1 MRRDFELTKFVIKE
15 NSKLRKRIE
24 KLEEIISEMGNFKKV
39 LTPKEI
45 EIEYGIS
52 LKTLGRYRIEW
63 LEYMQ
68 PKTNGKIL
76 IKRND
81 LEKFLKRN

>member
-52 LKTLGRYRIEW
+52 S
-63 LEYMQ
+63 
-68 PKTNGKIL
+68 
-76 IKRND
+76 
-81 LEKFLKRN
+81 